1 MPLLELF
8 TFVLCAFFQAP
19 AAPLKE
25 GILDAQ
31 EMAQFSRA
39 QKVDDRI
46 QVYAAA
52 SLRMERSMTAEI
64 GTNDFSHI
72 PKELD
77 LWVELL
83 SGSLND
89 IDANIQPKKK
99 PKYLIRYEIQVRKAL
114 AVLKE
119 FKVKAPIDQQDIFD
133 SKLTEAEAIRKR
145 FVDIIFR

>member
-1 MPLLELF
+1 MPLLGLF
-8 TFVLCAFFQAP
+8 TFALFAFFQIP
-19 AAPLKE
+19 AAPLQE

-31 EMAQFSRA
+31 EMAQFSTA

-52 SLRMERSMTAEI
+52 SLRMQRSMTAEI
-64 GTNDFSHI
+64 GNNDFSHI

-83 SGSLND
+83 SGSLKD
-89 IDANIQPKKK
+89 IDANVQAKKK
-99 PKYLIRYEIQVRKAL
+99 SKSLIRYEIQVRKDL
-114 AVLKE
+114 AILKE
-119 FKVKAPIDQQDIFD
+119 YKVKAPIDQQDVFD
-133 SKLTEAEAIRKR
+133 SKLAEAESIRKR